1 MERHD
6 LVSDAGAQLPSR
18 SRVIA
23 RTAAVLLTT
32 AALCLTLM
40 APGANA
46 ATKTTTAA
54 SIAVSASTVAPGASV
69 AITATLKKGT
79 SAFPGAT
86 ISIQRKK
93 NGTSTWFTLKSAKTD
108 TAGRIKSTVSG
119 INYNY
124 DYRTVYAGSATTLAS
139 VSATAAVKVLQ
150 SVTIKS
156 TSTTS
161 PVAGDYVTL
170 SGTTSA
176 ALKGRTAK
184 LQMFSEGAWRT
195 IATSTVSSLATFT
208 VKGKTTLGGT
218 RSYRVS
224 VSSTVGVTGAASA
237 SKKFNIYSWF
247 YLSDLP
253 KVDSLRFG
261 PQPVSSI
268 AGKSYTR
275 AVGNT
280 SSFWWS
286 AAPFAEYNLSFRCT
300 RLEAT
305 IGLSDLSPS
314 DLKVR
319 MTTAVDNT
327 EQDHGV
333 VGIGEARTVSVDT
346 NGAFRLKV
354 QNHYVSGNS
363 GTGSQGLWGNARI
376 LCLSQP

>member
-6 LVSDAGAQLPSR
+6 LGSDAGTQLPSR

-69 AITATLKKGT
+69 VITATLKKGA

-139 VSATAAVKVLQ
+139 VSATATVKVLQ

-247 YLSDLP
+247 YLSDLEQ
-253 KVDSLRFG
+253 VDSSAFR
-261 PQPVSSI
+261 PQSAVSI

-280 SSFWWS
+280 SFQWVRE
-286 AAPFAEYNLSFRCT
+286 PFAEYNLSFRCT
-300 RLEAT
+300 RFEST
-305 IGLSDLSPS
+305 TGLDDLSPS

-327 EQDHGV
+327 EQDHGII
-333 VGIGEARTVSVDT
+333 GIGQAKNISIDT
-346 NGAFRLKV
+346 KGAFRLKV
-354 QNHYVSGNS
+354 QNHYVSG
-363 GTGSQGLWGNARI
+363 GVLGSGLWGNPRL
-376 LCLSQP
+376 LCLGKP